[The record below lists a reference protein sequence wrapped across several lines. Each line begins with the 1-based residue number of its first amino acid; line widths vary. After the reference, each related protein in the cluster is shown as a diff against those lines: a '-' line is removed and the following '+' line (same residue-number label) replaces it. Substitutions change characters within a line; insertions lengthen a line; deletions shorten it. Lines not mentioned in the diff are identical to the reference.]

1 MARKRKD
8 DGEKNVPVLAV
19 GQRPRVNLKQLSE
32 HLGLSRTTISLV
44 LNDAPLAQ
52 RISADTKKR
61 VLEAAEKLGYR
72 PNYFARSLSGRR
84 SRMIGVLAPDFGHG
98 YDAMILGGM
107 EHRLLSSEYM
117 YFVSS
122 HLWSTKVLN
131 RSLEALI
138 ERGAEGLLL
147 VNTTLP
153 TEIRLPVV
161 GIGSIASAAG
171 AALISID
178 NAHGM
183 RLAIEHLVELGH
195 RKIALLK
202 GHEHSS
208 DTESRYE
215 SAISSAAALNVPIR
229 PELCVQ
235 LERIGAEGMLSI
247 DEGYV
252 AASKLLRKKIPFTA
266 LLCFNDMSACGALH
280 AIRDA
285 GLRVPEDISVV
296 GFDDI
301 PTAKIVYPP
310 LTTIRQP
317 LREMGELAAETL
329 LALIEQHVPAQSVC
343 VQPELVVRR
352 STGTPEHVQGSRLR
366 QWHHPPSFVVSK
378 PTAVDSL
385 PTLEA

>member
-1 MARKRKD
+1 MARRRQD
-8 DGEKNVPVLAV
+8 DGENAPYVPV
-19 GQRPRVNLKQLSE
+19 GERPRVNLKQLSE

-44 LNDAPLAQ
+44 LNDAPLAR
-52 RISADTKKR
+52 RIPAETKQR

-98 YDAMILGGM
+98 YDAMILSGI

-122 HLWSTKVLN
+122 HLWSAKVLN
-131 RSLEALI
+131 RSLDALI

-183 RLAIEHLVELGH
+183 GLAIEHLVELGH
-195 RKIALLK
+195 RRIALLK

-208 DTESRYE
+208 DTESRWE
-215 SAISSAAALNVPIR
+215 AAISSAAALKVPIQ

-247 DEGYV
+247 DEGYI
-252 AASKLLRKKIPFTA
+252 AARTLLRRRIPFTA
-266 LLCFNDMSACGALH
+266 LVCFNDMSACGAMH
-280 AIRDA
+280 AVRDA
-285 GLRVPEDISVV
+285 GLRIPEDISVV

-301 PTAKIVYPP
+301 PIAKIVYPP
-310 LTTIRQP
+310 LTTIQQP
-317 LREMGELAAETL
+317 LREMGERAAEML
-329 LALIEQHVPAQSVC
+329 LRLIEQQSSAQSVC
-343 VQPELVVRR
+343 VQPALVVRR
-352 STGTPEHVQGSRLR
+352 STGKPENVQGSKKRR
-366 QWHHPPSFVVSK
+366 YQDPPSFVVSTT
-378 PTAVDSL
+378 TAVGWRQ
-385 PTLEA
+385 TAGA